1 VSSPTP
7 GDPGEPAEAATA
19 RPTGA
24 VADEADEPTEPASV
38 GLLDT
43 SVFIARESGRPLDS
57 ARLPEQSAV
66 SVITVGEL
74 RWGVLM
80 AADDETRSRRLDT
93 LSGATRLDPVSID
106 ETVAAAWALLRQ
118 RLKAAG
124 TKMEINDSW
133 IAATALARRWPV
145 VTQDD
150 GFPTGVPELTVVRV

>member
-1 VSSPTP
+1 VSDPPP
-7 GDPGEPAEAATA
+7 GAAGDVPGGGTSSSTREVVEQAREPVE
-19 RPTGA
+19 
-24 VADEADEPTEPASV
+24 ASV

-43 SVFIARESGRPLDS
+43 SVFIAQESGRALDS
-57 ARLPEQSAV
+57 ARLPERSAV
-66 SVITVGEL
+66 SVVTVGEL

-80 AADDETRSRRLDT
+80 AADDEIRSRRLDT
-93 LSGATRLDPVSID
+93 LSGATRLDPVPID

-150 GFPTGVPELTVVRV
+150 GFPTGIPELTVIRV